1 MKKLKTYGKEIIIDL
16 HNCDASTFTRKSL
29 KEFFKQLCVLLDMT
43 PEKLV
48 WWDDL
53 YTRIKDRETEPHLVG
68 TSAVQFIRTSN
79 ITIHTLDLMDKVY
92 LNIFSCKNFKE
103 KVVIDFA
110 EKWFKGER
118 VACYRIPRI

>member
-1 MKKLKTYGKEIIIDL
+1 MKSYGKEIILDL
-16 HNCDASTFTRKSL
+16 HECDPATFTRASI
-29 KEFFKQLCVLLDMT
+29 KEFFQRLCRILDMT

-53 YTRIKDRETEPHLVG
+53 YERIKDRESEPHLKG

-79 ITIHTLDLMDKVY
+79 ITIHTLDLLGKVY
-92 LNIFSCKNFKE
+92 LNIFSCKNFHE
-103 KVVIDFA
+103 TNAINFA
-110 EKWFKGER
+110 EKWFKGTR